1 MRFTQEE
8 IEIAKQA
15 DLCAVASSMGYTVRR
30 VGKYHTLKEM
40 DSIRIYNRT
49 HWYKHKLVVDEP
61 AAEVVREIFALA
73 AGGKSAAEIA
83 RILNERKTPTRL
95 QRQWERGIHYNP
107 THNMGDY
114 LWENTAVLAVI
125 RNPIYKGTLIQNRYE
140 TIGFGDNK
148 KLVKRDKSEWSIVEN
163 QVPAIVS
170 GELFDKVNSLF
181 SGYTGNRQKPKS
193 VNLFYCPY
201 CGRKLRKTCHKPK
214 YVCGVR
220 NANPD
225 LPCAKIF
232 MEKEETE
239 QMVLETV
246 REACRMRL
254 DTLIVQK
261 QTDNKRKTSE
271 CLLAELER
279 EKQRVEDNTIQ
290 LYKEYASGGYSKEE
304 YLALRESNQSL
315 LGELEEKIAALAEQ
329 GNEPEPEEN
338 EDALKQCSVLEEY
351 DGNTLSK
358 LIDRVYIYGDGNLQV
373 VFKNDDYFQM
383 VCVGGIDSCY
393 FICCSELG

>member
-1 MRFTQEE
+1 M
-8 IEIAKQA
+8 
-15 DLCAVASSMGYTVRR
+15 
-30 VGKYHTLKEM
+30 
-40 DSIRIYNRT
+40 
-49 HWYKHKLVVDEP
+49 
-61 AAEVVREIFALA
+61 
-73 AGGKSAAEIA
+73 
-83 RILNERKTPTRL
+83 
-95 QRQWERGIHYNP
+95 
-107 THNMGDY
+107 
-114 LWENTAVLAVI
+114 LAVI

-140 TIGFGDNK
+140 TVGFGDNK

-201 CGRKLRKTCHKPK
+201 CGRKLRKTRHTPK
-214 YVCGVR
+214 YVCSVR
-220 NANPD
+220 NTNPE
-225 LPCAKIF
+225 LPCTKIF
-232 MEKEETE
+232 MEKEEAE

-254 DTLIVQK
+254 DALMVQK
-261 QTDNKRKTSE
+261 QTDNKKKTSV
-271 CLLAELER
+271 CLLAELEK

-329 GNEPEPEEN
+329 ESEPEPEES
-338 EDALKQCSVLEEY
+338 EDDLKQCSVLEKY
-351 DGNTLSK
+351 DGSVLSK

-383 VCVGGIDSCY
+383 VCVGNR
-393 FICCSELG
+393 